1 MRRKTAARARN
12 LTLLVIALMILGGI
26 WAAEQ
31 MARAGSGPTWL
42 GALWDESGSD
52 KARIGLVSGHRGNDS
67 GTVCPD
73 GLTEA
78 EVNAQVTALAAR
90 QLQAQGFQVDILDE
104 YDSKLNGYEAA
115 AFVSIHSD
123 SCEVDLS
130 GFKVARY
137 EWGREA
143 SESLVQC
150 LWDRYE
156 AATGLHRHTD
166 TITLDMTRY
175 HAFRE
180 ISASTPAVIIEM
192 GFLNA
197 DRELLVEQPERAAA
211 GIVSGILCF
220 LDTAR

>member
-12 LTLLVIALMILGGI
+12 LTLLVIAALILGGI

-42 GALWDESGSD
+42 GALWDESSND

-78 EVNAQVTALAAR
+78 TVNAQVATLAAR
-90 QLQAQGFQVDILDE
+90 QLQAQGFEVDILDE
-104 YDSKLNGYEAA
+104 YDSRLNGYAAA

-123 SCEVDLS
+123 SCEVDFS

-137 EWGREA
+137 EWGSEA
-143 SESLVQC
+143 SESLAQC

-156 AATGLHRHTD
+156 AETGLHRHTD

-192 GFLNA
+192 GFLNV

-220 LDTAR
+220 LQTAR